1 MTQATAIDPGIAGA
15 LKIAPSILSAD
26 FGELAAAIDGV
37 TACSD
42 WLHVDVMDGHF
53 VPNISIGPPVVR
65 SIRKHT
71 ALYLDCHLMITDPG
85 EYLEPF
91 AKAGAQGVT
100 VHAETG
106 DLGDV
111 IAEARGLG
119 LRVGVAANPDSEIDV
134 FDRYLDSIDLVLCM
148 TVFPGFGGQ
157 AFMGEV
163 VPKISY
169 VRHVIEER
177 GLAVEV
183 EVDGGIDVTTAP
195 IVTAAGASV
204 LVAGSAIFGASDPA
218 KAADEIREAAEHG
231 VAAAS

>member
-1 MTQATAIDPGIAGA
+1 
-15 LKIAPSILSAD
+15 
-26 FGELAAAIDGV
+26 
-37 TACSD
+37 
-42 WLHVDVMDGHF
+42 
-53 VPNISIGPPVVR
+53 
-65 SIRKHT
+65 
-71 ALYLDCHLMITDPG
+71 
-85 EYLEPF
+85 
-91 AKAGAQGVT
+91 
-100 VHAETG
+100 
-106 DLGDV
+106 
-111 IAEARGLG
+111 
-119 LRVGVAANPDSEIDV
+119 
-134 FDRYLDSIDLVLCM
+134 
-148 TVFPGFGGQ
+148 
-157 AFMGEV
+157 MGEV